1 MFVVWRGCTL
11 KLLSQIAVLFGVCF
25 VSQLIEWALPFAFPA
40 SIIGMVVLFLLLL
53 LRVLKVERIREV
65 SDFLLSN
72 MALFFIPASVSIIN
86 YFDLLRE
93 NLVPLLVIC
102 TVSTVL
108 TFTVTALTVRLTR
121 RLLRGREKK

>member
-25 VSQLIEWALPFAFPA
+25 ASQLIEWALPFAFPA

-102 TVSTVL
+102 SVSTVL